1 MDGRVKDLLRKS
13 CRAGAPWEVAVQVV
27 SSIFQSNN
35 GSHHD
40 VSLIYAVVGE
50 CMRLCILH
58 RKTADALRIYEVFSR
73 SGYVLGQS
81 HHARRRSLP
90 VVLSVES
97 LQGLSADELALVA
110 LRQYPHRVHQSRIVA
125 QMIAAEDADPD
136 DDVCNTPVMT
146 ERPLASKAPPFR
158 DGVRTFGKMDGGF
171 TETFHVPFLGM
182 TEVTEAEQF
191 RILLQQNMQL
201 LRETRY
207 FQQRLGLH
215 YLLSQMRHVVD
226 NKRLSSQVEM
236 VPLVHVGRAVLDHPF
251 IFAKPSSE
259 NARQQLLFE
268 EFGSLPVHKGLSEV
282 QQAKLMAIETTV
294 EPLRPLCSEPLKF
307 MDSLASSWDAL
318 FVRRAAL
325 TLVLPSEA
333 HDVLPRSRARG
344 RGGGSSSVS
353 GSGGICGRG
362 ERHLES
368 SLTASTWTDASSE
381 LFGGVEVRDA
391 ASRVEL
397 LINRRLHHN
406 IVVPDTTFLLQN
418 TNQLLQLSRHR
429 EVVIPHSVFL
439 DLVNSAL
446 DDQGPRRFHSRRVLL
461 SLMHETTT
469 KKTVRDFHGSL
480 DPYSIHMKRTQ
491 GGVTLLGL
499 QDEVVLLENSQER
512 FFLADALAGQ
522 EQEEPS
528 ISRSSLASVLVA
540 KQLGK
545 MVSSTPGY
553 VTCRVASTNAS
564 EVDHLVAGVIASM
577 KDESDTQG
585 DHGALAR
592 IRGKP
597 APLFKSRS
605 RSFWAR
611 TPVVLATTSDVTRRV
626 AFMVGLPMFPPVSAV

>member
-13 CRAGAPWEVAVQVV
+13 CSAGAPWEVAVQVV
-27 SSIFQSNN
+27 SSLFQSKN

-40 VSLIYAVVGE
+40 VCLIYAVVGE
-50 CMRLCILH
+50 CMRLCIMH
-58 RKTADALRIYEVFSR
+58 QKTADALRIYELFSR

-81 HHARRRSLP
+81 RHARLRSLP
-90 VVLSVES
+90 VLLSVES
-97 LQGLSADELALVA
+97 LRGLSADELALVA
-110 LRQYPHRVHQSRIVA
+110 LRQHPHRVHQSRIVA

-136 DDVCNTPVMT
+136 DVRNTPVMT

-158 DGVRTFGKMDGGF
+158 DGVQTFVNMDGGF
-171 TETFHVPFLGM
+171 AETFNVPFLGV

-226 NKRLSSQVEM
+226 NKRLSSEVEM
-236 VPLVHVGRAVLDHPF
+236 VPLVHVGRAVLEHPF
-251 IFAKPSSE
+251 IFAKPSTE
-259 NARQQLLFE
+259 TARQQLLFE

-282 QQAKLMAIETTV
+282 QQAKLMALETTV
-294 EPLRPLCSEPLKF
+294 EPLRPLCREPLKF

-325 TLVLPSEA
+325 TLVLPREA
-333 HDVLPRSRARG
+333 HDVLPRSRTRG
-344 RGGGSSSVS
+344 RGGGSINVS
-353 GSGGICGRG
+353 GGGGDCGRG
-362 ERHLES
+362 ERHLEN

-418 TNQLLQLSRHR
+418 TNQLLQLARHR

-439 DLVNSAL
+439 DLVNSAS
-446 DDQGPRRFHSRRVLL
+446 DDQGRRRFHSRRVLL
-461 SLMHETTT
+461 LLMHATTT
-469 KKTVRDFHGSL
+469 KKTVRDTHGSL
-480 DPYSIHMKRTQ
+480 DSYSVHMKRSQ

-499 QDEVVLLENSQER
+499 QDEVVLLENSHER

-522 EQEEPS
+522 EQEGPS
-528 ISRSSLASVLVA
+528 IGRSSLASVLVA

-553 VTCRVASTNAS
+553 VTCRDASTNAS

-577 KDESDTQG
+577 KDESETQG
-585 DHGALAR
+585 DHGALVC